1 MFSWFEKRLDPF
13 PAAEPVEPPKTL
25 VAFCVHYTR
34 GAWPY
39 IIVDAVLVTAIAVA
53 EVWMFGFM
61 GRIVDWL
68 SGQNRETFLQTE
80 SWKLA
85 GMAFVVLFALPGT
98 VWLHS
103 LLNQQTLMGNYPM
116 RIRWQVHRYLLKQSM
131 SFYQDEFAG
140 RIATKLMQ
148 TALAVRECVIKVIDV
163 LNYVIVYFLGMLFI
177 VGSADLRLAAPLG
190 IWLLGY
196 IGLLRFFIPKLGKVG
211 EAQANA
217 RSTMTGRVVDSYTN
231 IQTVKLFSHARRE
244 ATFAREGMAGF
255 LDTVYRSMRLVT
267 VLYGL
272 LYILNALLLFSVT
285 ALALWLWL
293 GQAVTIG
300 AVAVVIGLV
309 LRMWG
314 MSQWIMWE
322 MSGLF
327 ENIGTVQDG
336 IASISLP
343 RLVEDRPGAKD
354 IAVTKGEIQF
364 DDIRFHYGKQKG
376 VIESLSLTVKPGEKV
391 GIVGRSG
398 AGKSTLVNLL
408 LRFYDLEN
416 GRILIDGQEIASV
429 TQDSLRAQIGMVT
442 QDTSLLHRSVR
453 DNILYGRP
461 DATEEMLV
469 EAAGRAEALEF
480 IAGLSDH
487 TGRKGLDA
495 HVGDRGVKLSGGQ
508 RQRIAIARVM
518 LKDAPILILDEATSA
533 LDSEAEAAIQEN
545 LYKLM
550 QGKTVIAIAHRLSTI
565 AAMDR
570 LVVLDKGRVIEEGS
584 HEELVASGGLYAQLW
599 QRQSGGF
606 LLDDGPVDAAND
618 AVAKGEAAE

>member
-1 MFSWFEKRLDPF
+1 MFRWFENRLDPF

-25 VAFCVHYTR
+25 IAFCVHYTR
-34 GAWPY
+34 GVWPY
-39 IIVDAVLVTAIAVA
+39 IAVDAVLVAAIAIT

-68 SGQNRETFLQTE
+68 SAQNRQTFLQTE

-85 GMAFVVLFALPGT
+85 GMAFIVLFALPGT
-98 VWLHS
+98 VWLRS

-131 SFYQDEFAG
+131 AFYQDEFAG

-148 TALAVRECVIKVIDV
+148 TALAVRDFVMKLIDV

-190 IWLLGY
+190 VWLIGY
-196 IGLLRFFIPKLGKVG
+196 VALLWHFIPRLGKVG
-211 EAQANA
+211 EEQADA
-217 RSTMTGRVVDSYTN
+217 RSTMTGRVVDSYAN

-272 LYILNALLLFSVT
+272 LYILNSLLLVSVT
-285 ALALWLWL
+285 AISLWLWL

-322 MSGLF
+322 MSVLF

-336 IASISLP
+336 IQSISLP

-354 IAVTKGEIQF
+354 IAVARGEIRF
-364 DDIRFHYGKQKG
+364 EDIRFHYGKQKG
-376 VIESLSLTVKPGEKV
+376 VIENLSLTVKPGEKV

-408 LRFYDLEN
+408 LRFYDLES
-416 GRILIDGQEIASV
+416 GRILVDGQEIAAV

-442 QDTSLLHRSVR
+442 QDTSLLHRSVKE
-453 DNILYGRP
+453 NILYGRP
-461 DATEEMLV
+461 DATDEMLM
-469 EAAGRAEALEF
+469 EAARRAEALDF
-480 IAGLSDH
+480 IGGLSDH
-487 TGRKGLDA
+487 NGRKGFDA

-570 LVVLDKGRVIEEGS
+570 LVVMDEGRIIEEGS
-584 HEELVASGGLYAQLW
+584 HEELVAKGGLYAQLW

-606 LLDDGPVDAAND
+606 LLDDAPAEPDARSLRS
-618 AVAKGEAAE
+618 EMAAE